1 MDFNASDEEVE
12 PEYDYNKSVKSE
24 GARQPLEKNP
34 SITKQSKKVDDRSAM
49 KDLLVKELQ
58 KSLST
63 TALLANRGTMTC
75 PISGTR
81 KKSTNDMDGT
91 KVTFLK
97 SNETCTIEDSS
108 KTGGTDNLWLEN
120 QKKKLIAKRKANAV
134 KDTTPQPGDQSN
146 PVKTE
151 SNSHKDNETSI
162 NSREKNINDAQ
173 SNVEEPPKIPGR
185 RACANDNS
193 EDNDEKKKAAIE
205 RSLNASNYLLQNW
218 GFKNRNSLK
227 RIKDDLQKLQYGKV

>member
-1 MDFNASDEEVE
+1 ML
-12 PEYDYNKSVKSE
+12 Y
-24 GARQPLEKNP
+24 
-34 SITKQSKKVDDRSAM
+34 
-49 KDLLVKELQ
+49 
-58 KSLST
+58 
-63 TALLANRGTMTC
+63 
-75 PISGTR
+75 
-81 KKSTNDMDGT
+81 
-91 KVTFLK
+91 
-97 SNETCTIEDSS
+97 
-108 KTGGTDNLWLEN
+108 
-120 QKKKLIAKRKANAV
+120 KKLIAKRKTNAV

-146 PVKTE
+146 PVKTD

-185 RACANDNS
+185 RASANDNS
-193 EDNDEKKKAAIE
+193 EADDEKKKAAIE

>member
-146 PVKTE
+146 PVKN

-185 RACANDNS
+185 RASANDNS
-193 EDNDEKKKAAIE
+193 EADDEKKKAAIE